1 MNNLALKEIN
11 SAQKP
16 IENHHFVMIC
26 KVILIEK
33 HVFVFISTEKSFTS
47 TLGQQHFCAH
57 LIKSISFTKC

>member
-11 SAQKP
+11 SARKP

-33 HVFVFISTEKSFTS
+33 HVFVFISAEKPLPAP
-47 TLGQQHFCAH
+47 LGSNTFVF
-57 LIKSISFTKC
+57 IY

>member
-11 SAQKP
+11 SARKP

-33 HVFVFISTEKSFTS
+33 YVFVFISAEKPFTS
-47 TLGQQHFCAH
+47 TLGQPHFCAH
-57 LIKSISFTKC
+57 LLNQ

>member
-11 SAQKP
+11 SARKP

-33 HVFVFISTEKSFTS
+33 HVFVFISAEKPFTS
-47 TLGQQHFCAH
+47 TLEQQHFCVR
-57 LIKSISFTKC
+57 LLNQ

>member
-11 SAQKP
+11 SARKP

-33 HVFVFISTEKSFTS
+33 HVFVFISAEKPFTS
-47 TLGQQHFCAH
+47 TLEQQYFCVR
-57 LIKSISFTKC
+57 LLNQ

>member
-11 SAQKP
+11 SARKP

-33 HVFVFISTEKSFTS
+33 YVFVFISTEKSFTS
-47 TLGQQHFCAH
+47 TLEQQHFCVR
-57 LIKSISFTKC
+57 LLNQ